1 MLWRVDGVDRATGGE
16 VMRVVQA
23 DSEREAAKRVRDE
36 GVAPTRIAPESR
48 DTPPEPTTAAPR
60 ERPRISDIRVFRVH
74 GALAATGVN
83 TSLVIEAYTPEQAQ
97 ETARAQGVLA
107 SRIEHIADG
116 PGESDG
122 RRVQTIERTA
132 KKWKSGML
140 WMGLTFLL
148 GVAIAFA
155 GEPAGIS
162 IAIIGLVGYLV
173 VRGMAWWHHG

>member
-1 MLWRVDGVDRATGGE
+1 MQWRVDGVDRATGGE
-16 VMRVVQA
+16 VMRIVEA
-23 DSEREAAKRVRDE
+23 DSERAAAKRVRDE

-48 DTPPEPTTAAPR
+48 GSPPEPTTAPPR

-107 SRIEHIADG
+107 SSIEHIADG
-116 PGESDG
+116 PGEG
-122 RRVQTIERTA
+122 GARVQTIERTA

-148 GVAIAFA
+148 GVAVAFA
-155 GEPAGIS
+155 GEPMGVT
-162 IAIIGLVGYLV
+162 IALIGLIGYLV